1 MKGMLPE
8 ADDFRASLGLPPEG
22 DKREKSAL
30 EKGTGAAV
38 SSVMQLAQHQIYSEM
53 QAANTAEKLA
63 ESREE
68 YDNRE
73 EVTTET
79 ITRRRRSRR
88 LPKNQIQETSPSSD
102 MQYDG

>member
-8 ADDFRASLGLPPEG
+8 EDDFRIALGLQPLGEQR
-22 DKREKSAL
+22 DKNAL

-38 SSVMQLAQHQIYSEM
+38 SSVMQLAQHQIYAEM
-53 QAANTAEKLA
+53 QAANTAEKLS
-63 ESREE
+63 ESREA

-88 LPKNQIQETSPSSD
+88 LPKNQIQESDPS
-102 MQYDG
+102 METQFGE